1 MRGCFTIS
9 ATSARNTGRTSGCK
23 SIALIYTLLLSWSSF
38 VRFTQMPVLRT
49 QPSDI
54 TRLARI
60 SATYTPDPEK
70 KSRTFVAP
78 LKQDIGTITKA
89 QLTGT
94 GSVLATPTWT
104 SPNFVGG
111 RIFRL

>member
-1 MRGCFTIS
+1 LR
-9 ATSARNTGRTSGCK
+9 
-23 SIALIYTLLLSWSSF
+23 WSSF
-38 VRFTQMPVLRT
+38 VRFTQMPLLRT

-54 TRLARI
+54 TRLARVA
-60 SATYTPDPEK
+60 ATYTTDPEK

-78 LKQDIGTITKA
+78 LKQDIGTITNGS
-89 QLTGT
+89 LIGPGT
-94 GSVLATPTWT
+94 ILATPEWK